1 MKKKNKLYTA
11 NKWNKPL
18 FAQGIDREHQN
29 VFDGFFSSTLDTSLS
44 KPGILSKI
52 SSGLDYQVPQLSKP
66 YVTMPTDWSDSL
78 QNKLAVQNSQN
89 LVNGFG
95 TEAVKNNPFSSFLKG
110 SLGDKAAVGQAL
122 TGVGLEMTGLIGRSE
137 RNKRGLYDVV
147 DPVHQLAGGRES
159 EVGGALGDAG
169 VSLFKSSAMSG
180 NGYGMLAGAGLKV
193 IGGLTD
199 AAFGVKWNKDTIN
212 GIENHTNVMR
222 TNAEGVTGATTSN
235 DFLNRTTNLSTTGL
249 KFSKGDIGKDGWFT
263 NKVGKKYNALKNAQA
278 AAQAYASH
286 ALTTGAEN
294 VDKNLDDSVFTNFA
308 AFGGPLNIIDN
319 NNNMGAIDY
328 NFMSDYLTSKNK
340 SAEAKNKIPTNI
352 FGSLAST
359 PLFALGGGIHIK
371 KSHRGLFT
379 KEAKEHGM
387 GVQEF
392 ASHVLANK
400 DKYSPEV
407 VKRANFAR
415 NATKFALGG
424 DMQTNGSD
432 FSNGLMHIDAGD
444 SHENNPYDGVQ
455 LGTDSQG
462 KPNLVEEGETIF
474 DDYVFSKRIKADAQ
488 TKKRFHV
495 GKNTDISYADLSKKL
510 EKESAERP
518 NDAISQ
524 AGLEKQMHDLAD
536 EQERQKSEMQS
547 KEAQEVFASLPP
559 EQQRAIMQQIAMEEQ
574 QAPQA
579 AEQSVEQQ
587 EVNPQQTEQQSV
599 NEQMM
604 QQPVEQPTAEEPQMN
619 ACGGKINKY
628 DNGGDMKQ
636 RFYNL
641 LSPYVEGGIHTD
653 SDFDKWVLA
662 QKLNKITDW
671 DNILGNKPFM
681 NAVGALNPAIAD
693 AIANGYD
700 FGNYTPSVN
709 KRYDLSGFSK
719 VLDDYKAS
727 KVPGNTNGNYAI
739 DKNFDYGKHKNIK
752 ELETDPNYKA
762 YTDYML
768 GVIDRAKGIRYKSN
782 SDDYSYK
789 NIEWE
794 DPNKKLS
801 EDDYNALL
809 TLADTANGTSI
820 NPDGAPIALFS
831 DSDGYTSLVDNAGD
845 IFKKLRY
852 DGKAGRFHLTPTLT
866 DRSSQVINKVVDANG
881 KVETIIGDVPKD
893 WTRTGNYSWQD
904 DKSDYTYNYYKRP
917 AGTDGTNNNGD
928 NQEEIVPKHK
938 NEKLRYAGLFGPLV
952 GLGMQAMGIGKPD
965 YSRMDAAVEAA
976 SGAPALANYKPI
988 GNYLTYN
995 PMDIWYE
1002 QNRMDAN
1009 SRATDRAILNNA
1021 SPIGTKMAGLLANGY
1036 NSQIADGDLYRKA
1049 LEYNDAKRQKVAEF
1063 NRGTDMYNADAFTKT
1078 SATNA
1083 EIANRQRQF
1092 KAQMQMDAAR
1102 QRMAADATWNQ
1113 GIYDNVSGLFK
1124 GISDLGRE
1132 NAQHNMIA
1140 DMATDG
1146 IFGVMTPKSNTG
1158 KRVVTTKKACGGKI
1172 KRKRGLTF

>member
-11 NKWNKPL
+11 NKWNQPL
-18 FAQGIDREHQN
+18 FVDNIFAEGGGIDIQGIGGSVLGDPTKIDLGKIGAMKTPSQGLGLGIGNIAKSGIGIAGN
-29 VFDGFFSSTLDTSLS
+29 VVGAV
-44 KPGILSKI
+44 G
-52 SSGLDYQVPQLSKP
+52 
-66 YVTMPTDWSDSL
+66 
-78 QNKLAVQNSQN
+78 NKLISGGLNSSVGNGIANIGGAIGGAVSTINPVVGGIVSAASGIIGGGVNALFGTKVNQAKLNAANEGTNYLNNFNSNASSFDEIQGPNAVTKVQN
-89 LVNGFG
+89 
-95 TEAVKNNPFSSFLKG
+95 AYK
-110 SLGDKAAVGQAL
+110 
-122 TGVGLEMTGLIGRSE
+122 
-137 RNKRGLYDVV
+137 
-147 DPVHQLAGGRES
+147 
-159 EVGGALGDAG
+159 
-169 VSLFKSSAMSG
+169 
-180 NGYGMLAGAGLKV
+180 
-193 IGGLTD
+193 GGLFRKGKARRQN
-199 AAFGVKWNKDTIN
+199 AAL
-212 GIENHTNVMR
+212 R
-222 TNAEGVTGATTSN
+222 AE
-235 DFLNRTTNLSTTGL
+235 R
-249 KFSKGDIGKDGWFT
+249 
-263 NKVGKKYNALKNAQA
+263 AQA
-278 AAQAYASH
+278 ASWANRS
-286 ALTTGAEN
+286 
-294 VDKNLDDSVFTNFA
+294 VDNNINNIADTQMDNLLANYA
-308 AFGGPLNIIDN
+308 AFGGPLSGLPSQGT
-319 NNNMGAIDY
+319 GAIDY
-328 NFMSDYLTSKNK
+328 NFMSDYLVAKNK
-340 SAEAKNKIPTNI
+340 SAEAKNKISTNV
-352 FGSLAST
+352 FGNLPITPFST
-359 PLFALGGGIHIK
+359 FALGGGIHIK

-432 FSNGLMHIDAGD
+432 FSNGLMHIDAGG
-444 SHENNPYDGVQ
+444 SHESSPYDGVQ

-495 GKNTDISYADLSKKL
+495 GKNADISYADLSKKL

-536 EQERQKSEMQS
+536 EQERQKSEMQT

-559 EQQRAIMQQIAMEEQ
+559 DQQRAIMQQVAMEEQ
-574 QAPQA
+574 QAQQA
-579 AEQSVEQQ
+579 AEQPIEQQ

-604 QQPVEQPTAEEPQMN
+604 QQPVEQPIAEEPQMN

-628 DNGGDMKQ
+628 DKGGDMKKKI
-636 RFYNL
+636 YNAL
-641 LSPYVEGGIHTD
+641 GLYTD
-653 SDFDKWVLA
+653 SDFDKWAYDKKVDR
-662 QKLNKITDW
+662 ITDW
-671 DNILGNKPFM
+671 ENILKNKQFM
-681 NAVGALNPAIAD
+681 NALSGVNPILYD
-693 AIANGYD
+693 AISKGYD
-700 FGNYTPSVN
+700 FGTYVPKANN
-709 KRYDLSGFSK
+709 KLTFDFTHGGWGREDYDAWDGS
-719 VLDDYKAS
+719 
-727 KVPGNTNGNYAI
+727 
-739 DKNFDYGKHKNIK
+739 
-752 ELETDPNYKA
+752 TDAAWQEAVK
-762 YTDYML
+762 
-768 GVIDRAKGIRYKSN
+768 KGLVKKGMN
-782 SDDYSYK
+782 SEE
-789 NIEWE
+789 I
-794 DPNKKLS
+794 
-801 EDDYNALL
+801 
-809 TLADTANGTSI
+809 
-820 NPDGAPIALFS
+820 
-831 DSDGYTSLVDNAGD
+831 
-845 IFKKLRY
+845 
-852 DGKAGRFHLTPTLT
+852 GKALSQTDAYRRGSDWLKADENNRLTYLQQILN
-866 DRSSQVINKVVDANG
+866 SQDAPLAARDYAARYVDANG
-881 KVETIIGDVPKD
+881 WWKDAKRDYQTIFENPNGTGVRNTHPGTYWKTPNEILRGKQTGNYVVNDDGSIEEIYGNVPKD
-893 WTRTGNYSWQD
+893 WTSAGNYSWQD

-917 AGTDGTNNNGD
+917 VVSTDGTDNNGD
-928 NQEEIVPKHK
+928 NQEEITPKHK
-938 NEKLRYAGLFGPLV
+938 NEKLRYAGLLGPMV
-952 GLGMQAMGIGKPD
+952 GLGMQAMGIGKPV

-976 SGAPALANYKPI
+976 SGAPALASYKPI

-1021 SPIGTKMAGLLANGY
+1021 SPIGTKITGLLANSY

-1102 QRMAADATWNQ
+1102 QRMAADAAWNQ
-1113 GIYDNVSGLFK
+1113 GIYGNVSGLFK

-1140 DMATDG
+1140 DMAADG

-1158 KRVVTTKKACGGKI
+1158 RKVVTTKKSCGGKI

>member
-18 FAQGIDREHQN
+18 FAQGIDREYQN

-44 KPGILSKI
+44 KPGILSKS

-66 YVTMPTDWSDSL
+66 NITMPTDWSDSL
-78 QNKLAVQNSQN
+78 QRKLAVQNSQN

-95 TEAVKNNPFSSFLKG
+95 TEAAKNNPFSSFLKG

-212 GIENHTNVMR
+212 GIENHTNAMR
-222 TNAEGVTGATTSN
+222 TNAEGITGATTSD
-235 DFLNRTTNLSTTGL
+235 DFLNKTANLSTAAL
-249 KFSKGDIGKDGWFT
+249 NFSKGDIGKDGWFT
-263 NKVGKKYNALKNAQA
+263 HKVGKKYNALKNAQA
-278 AAQAYASH
+278 TAQVYANH
-286 ALTTGAEN
+286 AITTGAEN

-308 AFGGPLNIIDN
+308 AFGGPLSITDN

-340 SAEAKNKIPTNI
+340 SAEVKNKIPTNI

-415 NATKFALGG
+415 NSTKFALGG

-432 FSNGLMHIDAGD
+432 FSNGLMHIDAGG
-444 SHENNPYDGVQ
+444 SHESSPYDGVQ
-455 LGTDSQG
+455 LGTDAQG
-462 KPNLVEEGETIF
+462 KPNLVEEGETLF

-495 GKNTDISYADLSKKL
+495 GKNADISYADLSKKL

-536 EQERQKSEMQS
+536 EQERQKSEMQN

-559 EQQRAIMQQIAMEEQ
+559 EQQRAIMQQVAMEEQ
-574 QAPQA
+574 QAQQQQM
-579 AEQSVEQQ
+579 EQPTE
-587 EVNPQQTEQQSV
+587 EVPQQAEQQSV

-604 QQPVEQPTAEEPQMN
+604 QQPVEQPIAEEPQMN

-628 DNGGDMKQ
+628 DKGGDMKKKI
-636 RFYNL
+636 YNAL
-641 LSPYVEGGIHTD
+641 GLYTD
-653 SDFDKWVLA
+653 SDFDKWAYDKKVDR
-662 QKLNKITDW
+662 ITDW
-671 DNILGNKPFM
+671 ENILKNKQFM
-681 NAVGALNPAIAD
+681 NALSGVNPILYD
-693 AIANGYD
+693 AISRGYD
-700 FGNYTPSVN
+700 FGAYVPKVN
-709 KRYDLSGFSK
+709 NKLTFDFTHGGWGKEDYDAWDGSTDAAWQEAVKKGLVKKGMNSEEIGKALSQTDAYKRGSDWLKADENNRLTYLQQILNSQDAPQAAR
-719 VLDDYKAS
+719 DYAAKYVYA
-727 KVPGNTNGNYAI
+727 NGWLKDA
-739 DKNFDYGKHKNIK
+739 KRDYQTIF
-752 ELETDPNYKA
+752 
-762 YTDYML
+762 
-768 GVIDRAKGIRYKSN
+768 
-782 SDDYSYK
+782 
-789 NIEWE
+789 E
-794 DPNKKLS
+794 DPNETGVRNTHPGTYWKTPNEILRGKQTGNYVVN
-801 EDDYNALL
+801 DD
-809 TLADTANGTSI
+809 GSI
-820 NPDGAPIALFS
+820 EEIYGN
-831 DSDGYTSLVDNAGD
+831 
-845 IFKKLRY
+845 
-852 DGKAGRFHLTPTLT
+852 
-866 DRSSQVINKVVDANG
+866 
-881 KVETIIGDVPKD
+881 VPKD
-893 WTRTGNYSWQD
+893 WTSAGNYSWQD

-917 AGTDGTNNNGD
+917 VASTTDTD
-928 NQEEIVPKHK
+928 DTKDKQEEVVPVHK
-938 NEKLRYAGLFGPLV
+938 PTWQRTAGLFGPLV

-976 SGAPALANYKPI
+976 SGAPALASYKPI

-1002 QNRMDAN
+1002 QNRLDAN
-1009 SRATDRAILNNA
+1009 SRATDRVILNNA

-1049 LEYNDAKRQKVAEF
+1049 LEYNEAQKQKVAEF
-1063 NRGTDMYNADAFTKT
+1063 NRGTDQWNADAFNRT

-1092 KAQMQMDAAR
+1092 KAQMQIDAAR
-1102 QRMAADATWNQ
+1102 QRMAADAAWNQ
-1113 GIYDNVSGLFK
+1113 GIYGNVSGLFK

-1140 DMATDG
+1140 DMAADG

-1158 KRVVTTKKACGGKI
+1158 KRVVTTKKSCGGKI

>member
-18 FAQGIDREHQN
+18 FAQGVDREHQN

-44 KPGILSKI
+44 KPGILSQS

-66 YVTMPTDWSDSL
+66 NITLPTDWSDGL
-78 QNKLAVQNSQN
+78 QSKLAVQNSQN

-95 TEAVKNNPFSSFLKG
+95 TEAAKNNPFKSFLKE
-110 SLGDKAAVGQAL
+110 SFGDKAAVGQAL

-212 GIENHTNVMR
+212 GIENHTNAMR
-222 TNAEGVTGATTSN
+222 TNAEGITGATTSD
-235 DFLNRTTNLSTTGL
+235 DFLNKTANLSTAAL
-249 KFSKGDIGKDGWFT
+249 NFSKSDIGKDGWFT
-263 NKVGKKYNALKNAQA
+263 HKVGKKYNALKNAQA
-278 AAQAYASH
+278 TAQAYANH
-286 ALTTGAEN
+286 AITTGAEN

-308 AFGGPLNIIDN
+308 AFGGPLSIIDN

-340 SAEAKNKIPTNI
+340 SAEVKNKIPTNI

-400 DKYSPEV
+400 DKYSSEV

-415 NATKFALGG
+415 NAAKFALGG

-432 FSNGLMHIDAGD
+432 FSNGLMHIDAGG
-444 SHENNPYDGVQ
+444 SHESSPYDGVQ
-455 LGTDSQG
+455 LGTDAQG

-474 DDYVFSKRIKADAQ
+474 DDYVFSKRIKADVK
-488 TKKRFHV
+488 TKKKFHV
-495 GKNTDISYADLSKKL
+495 GKNADISYADLSKKL

-518 NDAISQ
+518 NDTISQ
-524 AGLEKQMHDLAD
+524 AGLEKQMHDLAN
-536 EQERQKSEMQS
+536 EQERQKSEMQT

-574 QAPQA
+574 QAQQQQM
-579 AEQSVEQQ
+579 EQPTE
-587 EVNPQQTEQQSV
+587 EAPQQAEQQSV
-599 NEQMM
+599 NEQIM
-604 QQPVEQPTAEEPQMN
+604 QQPVEQPTVEEPQMN
-619 ACGGKINKY
+619 ASGGKINKY
-628 DNGGDMKQ
+628 DKGGDMKKKI
-636 RFYNL
+636 YNAL
-641 LSPYVEGGIHTD
+641 GLYTD
-653 SDFDKWVLA
+653 SDFDKWALN
-662 QKLNKITDW
+662 QKVDKIIDW
-671 DNILGNKPFM
+671 ENILNNKQFM
-681 NAVGALNPAIAD
+681 TALSNVNPILSD
-693 AIANGYD
+693 AISRGYD
-700 FGNYTPSVN
+700 FGTYVPATNN
-709 KRYDLSGFSK
+709 KLTFDFTHGGWGKEDYD
-719 VLDDYKAS
+719 AW
-727 KVPGNTNGNYAI
+727 NGS
-739 DKNFDYGKHKNIK
+739 
-752 ELETDPNYKA
+752 TDAAWQEAMK
-762 YTDYML
+762 
-768 GVIDRAKGIRYKSN
+768 KGLVKKGMN
-782 SDDYSYK
+782 SEE
-789 NIEWE
+789 I
-794 DPNKKLS
+794 
-801 EDDYNALL
+801 
-809 TLADTANGTSI
+809 
-820 NPDGAPIALFS
+820 
-831 DSDGYTSLVDNAGD
+831 
-845 IFKKLRY
+845 
-852 DGKAGRFHLTPTLT
+852 GKALSQT
-866 DRSSQVINKVVDANG
+866 DAYKRGSDWLKADEGNRLNYLQQILNSQDAPQAARDYAAKYVDANG
-881 KVETIIGDVPKD
+881 WLKDAKRDYQTIFEDPNGTGVRNTHPGTYWKTPNEILRGKQTSNYVVNDDGSIEEIYGNVPKD
-893 WTRTGNYSWQD
+893 WTSAGNYTWQD
-904 DKSDYTYNYYKRP
+904 DKSDYIYNYYKRP
-917 AGTDGTNNNGD
+917 VASTNATDNNGD
-928 NQEEIVPKHK
+928 GQEEIVPKHK
-938 NEKLRYAGLFGPLV
+938 NEKLRYAGLLGPLV

-976 SGAPALANYKPI
+976 SGSPALTSYKPI

-1002 QNRMDAN
+1002 QNRMDAS

-1021 SPIGTKMAGLLANGY
+1021 SPIGTKMVGLLANGY

-1102 QRMAADATWNQ
+1102 QRMAADAAWNQ
-1113 GIYDNVSGLFK
+1113 GIYGNVSGLFK

-1140 DMATDG
+1140 DMAADG

-1158 KRVVTTKKACGGKI
+1158 RKVVTTKKSCGGKI

>member
-29 VFDGFFSSTLDTSLS
+29 VFDGLFSSTLDTSLS
-44 KPGILSKI
+44 KPGLLSGN
-52 SSGLDYQVPQLSKP
+52 SSGLNIQAPQLSKP
-66 YVTMPTDWSDSL
+66 NISMPIDWSDSL
-78 QNKLAVQNSQN
+78 QRKLAVQNSQN

-95 TEAVKNNPFSSFLKG
+95 TEAAKNNSFKSFLKG
-110 SLGDKAAVGQAL
+110 GLGDKADKAAVGQAL
-122 TGVGLEMTGLIGRSE
+122 TGIGLEMTGLIGRSE
-137 RNKRGLYDVV
+137 KNPRGLWDAA
-147 DPVHQLAGGRES
+147 DPVHYLAGGRES
-159 EVGGALGDAG
+159 AVGNGLSDAG
-169 VSLFKSSAMSG
+169 VGLFKTSAMSG
-180 NGYGMLAGAGLKV
+180 NGLGMLAGAGLKV
-193 IGGLTD
+193 IGGLTN

-212 GIENHTNVMR
+212 GIENHTNAMR
-222 TNAEGVTGATTSN
+222 TNAEGVTGATTSD
-235 DFLNRTTNLSTTGL
+235 DFLNKTANLSTAGL
-249 KFSKGDIGKDGWFT
+249 NFSKGDIGKDGWFT
-263 NKVGKKYNALKNAQA
+263 HKVGKKYNALKNAQA
-278 AAQAYASH
+278 TAQAYANH
-286 ALTTGAEN
+286 AITTGAEN

-308 AFGGPLNIIDN
+308 AFGGPLSITDN

-340 SAEAKNKIPTNI
+340 SAEVKNKIPTNI

-400 DKYSPEV
+400 DKYSPEI

-415 NATKFALGG
+415 NAAKFALGG

-432 FSNGLMHIDAGD
+432 FSNGLMHIDAGG
-444 SHENNPYDGVQ
+444 SHESSPYDGVQ
-455 LGTDSQG
+455 LGTDAQG

-495 GKNTDISYADLSKKL
+495 GKNADISYADLSKKL

-536 EQERQKSEMQS
+536 EQERQKSEMQA

-559 EQQRAIMQQIAMEEQ
+559 DQQRAIMQQVAMEEQ
-574 QAPQA
+574 QAQQQQM
-579 AEQSVEQQ
+579 EQPTE
-587 EVNPQQTEQQSV
+587 EVPQQAEQQSV

-604 QQPVEQPTAEEPQMN
+604 QQPVEQPIAEEPQMN

-628 DNGGDMKQ
+628 DKGGDMKKKI
-636 RFYNL
+636 YNAL
-641 LSPYVEGGIHTD
+641 GLYTD
-653 SDFDKWVLA
+653 SDFDKWAYDKKVDR
-662 QKLNKITDW
+662 ITDW
-671 DNILGNKPFM
+671 ENILRNKQFM
-681 NAVGALNPAIAD
+681 NALSDVNPILYD
-693 AIANGYD
+693 AISKGYD
-700 FGNYTPSVN
+700 FGTYVPKENNKLTFDFTHGGWGKEDYDAWNGSTDAAWKEAVKKGLVN
-709 KRYDLSGFSK
+709 KG
-719 VLDDYKAS
+719 
-727 KVPGNTNGNYAI
+727 
-739 DKNFDYGKHKNIK
+739 
-752 ELETDPNYKA
+752 
-762 YTDYML
+762 M
-768 GVIDRAKGIRYKSN
+768 N
-782 SDDYSYK
+782 SEE
-789 NIEWE
+789 I
-794 DPNKKLS
+794 
-801 EDDYNALL
+801 
-809 TLADTANGTSI
+809 
-820 NPDGAPIALFS
+820 
-831 DSDGYTSLVDNAGD
+831 
-845 IFKKLRY
+845 
-852 DGKAGRFHLTPTLT
+852 GKALSQTDAYKRGSDWLKADENNRLTYLQQILN
-866 DRSSQVINKVVDANG
+866 SQEAPQAARDYAAKYVDANG
-881 KVETIIGDVPKD
+881 WLKDAKRDYQTIFEDPNGTGVRNTHPGTYWKTPNEILRGKQTGNYVVNDDGSIEEIYGNVPKD
-893 WTRTGNYSWQD
+893 WTSAGNYSWQD

-917 AGTDGTNNNGD
+917 VASTNATDNNGD
-928 NQEEIVPKHK
+928 DQEEIVPKHK

-976 SGAPALANYKPI
+976 SGSPALASYKPI

-1036 NSQIADGDLYRKA
+1036 NSQIADGDFYRKA

-1102 QRMAADATWNQ
+1102 QRMAADAAWNQ
-1113 GIYDNVSGLFK
+1113 GIYGNVNSFFQGL
-1124 GISDLGRE
+1124 GALGKE

-1140 DMATDG
+1140 DMAADG

-1158 KRVVTTKKACGGKI
+1158 RRVVTTKKSCGGKI

>member
-11 NKWNKPL
+11 NKWNQPL
-18 FAQGIDREHQN
+18 FAQGVDREHQN
-29 VFDGFFSSTLDTSLS
+29 IFDGLLSSSIQSIGTTSVLGNPTKIDLGKIGAMKTPS
-44 KPGILSKI
+44 QGLGLGIGNIAK
-52 SSGLDYQVPQLSKP
+52 SGIGAIGGAVGA
-66 YVTMPTDWSDSL
+66 VG
-78 QNKLAVQNSQN
+78 NKLISGGLRSGAGNAISNVGGTIGSAISTVNPVVGGIVSAASGIIGGGVNALFGMKTDQKKLNAANEGTNYLNNFASNASSFDEIQGPNAVANVQN
-89 LVNGFG
+89 
-95 TEAVKNNPFSSFLKG
+95 AYK
-110 SLGDKAAVGQAL
+110 
-122 TGVGLEMTGLIGRSE
+122 
-137 RNKRGLYDVV
+137 
-147 DPVHQLAGGRES
+147 
-159 EVGGALGDAG
+159 
-169 VSLFKSSAMSG
+169 
-180 NGYGMLAGAGLKV
+180 
-193 IGGLTD
+193 GGLFRKGKARRQN
-199 AAFGVKWNKDTIN
+199 AAL
-212 GIENHTNVMR
+212 R
-222 TNAEGVTGATTSN
+222 AE
-235 DFLNRTTNLSTTGL
+235 R
-249 KFSKGDIGKDGWFT
+249 
-263 NKVGKKYNALKNAQA
+263 AQA
-278 AAQAYASH
+278 ASWANRSVNNNINNIADTQM
-286 ALTTGAEN
+286 
-294 VDKNLDDSVFTNFA
+294 DNLLANYA
-308 AFGGPLNIIDN
+308 AFGGPLGGLPSQGT
-319 NNNMGAIDY
+319 GAIDY
-328 NFMSDYLTSKNK
+328 GFMSDYLVAKNK
-340 SAEAKNKIPTNI
+340 SAEAKNKISTNV
-352 FGSLAST
+352 FGNLPVT
-359 PLFALGGGIHIK
+359 PLSTFALGGGIHIK

-415 NATKFALGG
+415 NAAKFALGG

-432 FSNGLMHIDAGD
+432 FSNGLMHIDAGG
-444 SHENNPYDGVQ
+444 SHESSPYDGVQ
-455 LGTDSQG
+455 LGTDAQG

-495 GKNTDISYADLSKKL
+495 GKNADISYADLSKKL
-510 EKESAERP
+510 EKESTERP

-524 AGLEKQMHDLAD
+524 AGLEKQMHNLAD
-536 EQERQKSEMQS
+536 EQERQKSEMQT

-574 QAPQA
+574 QAQQA
-579 AEQSVEQQ
+579 AEQPVEQQ

-604 QQPVEQPTAEEPQMN
+604 QQPVEQPIAEEPQMN

-628 DNGGDMKQ
+628 DKGGDMKQ

-641 LSPYVEGGIHTD
+641 LSPYVDGGIHTD
-653 SDFDKWVLA
+653 SDFDKWLLA
-662 QKLNKITDW
+662 QKLDRITDW
-671 DNILGNKPFM
+671 DNILSNKAFM
-681 NAVGALNPAIAD
+681 NAVSAQNPALGD
-693 AIANGYD
+693 AISKGYD
-700 FGNYTPSVN
+700 FGTYVPKTNNRLTFDFTHGGWG
-709 KRYDLSGFSK
+709 KEDYD
-719 VLDDYKAS
+719 AW
-727 KVPGNTNGNYAI
+727 NGSTDAAW
-739 DKNFDYGKHKNIK
+739 K
-752 ELETDPNYKA
+752 EAVK
-762 YTDYML
+762 
-768 GVIDRAKGIRYKSN
+768 KGLVKKGMN
-782 SDDYSYK
+782 SEE
-789 NIEWE
+789 I
-794 DPNKKLS
+794 
-801 EDDYNALL
+801 
-809 TLADTANGTSI
+809 
-820 NPDGAPIALFS
+820 
-831 DSDGYTSLVDNAGD
+831 
-845 IFKKLRY
+845 
-852 DGKAGRFHLTPTLT
+852 GKALSQT
-866 DRSSQVINKVVDANG
+866 DAYRRGSDWLKADESNRLNYLQQILNSQDAPQAARDYAAKYVDANG
-881 KVETIIGDVPKD
+881 WLKDAKRDYQTIFEDPNGTGVRNTHPGTYWKTPNEILRGKQTGNYVVNDDGSIEEIYGNVPKD
-893 WTRTGNYSWQD
+893 WNSAGNYSWQD

-917 AGTDGTNNNGD
+917 VASTDVTDYNGD

-976 SGAPALANYKPI
+976 SGSPALASYKPI

-995 PMDIWYE
+995 PMDIWFE

-1102 QRMAADATWNQ
+1102 QRMAADAAWNQ
-1113 GIYDNVSGLFK
+1113 GIYGNVSGLFK

-1140 DMATDG
+1140 DMAADG

-1158 KRVVTTKKACGGKI
+1158 KRVVTTKKSCGGKI

>member
-44 KPGILSKI
+44 EPGLLSGN

-66 YVTMPTDWSDSL
+66 NVTMPTDWSDGL
-78 QNKLAVQNSQN
+78 QSKLAVQNSQN

-95 TEAVKNNPFSSFLKG
+95 TEAAKNNPFSSFKG
-110 SLGDKAAVGQAL
+110 SAGNKAAVGQAL
-122 TGVGLEMTGLIGRSE
+122 TGIGLEMTGLIGRSE
-137 RNKRGLYDVV
+137 KNPRGLWDAA
-147 DPVHQLAGGRES
+147 DPVHYLAGGRES
-159 EVGGALGDAG
+159 AVGNGLSDAG
-169 VSLFKSSAMSG
+169 VGLFKTSAMSG
-180 NGYGMLAGAGLKV
+180 NGLGMLAGAGLKV
-193 IGGLTD
+193 IGGLTN

-212 GIENHTNVMR
+212 GIENHTNAMR
-222 TNAEGVTGATTSN
+222 TNAEGVTGATTSD
-235 DFLNRTTNLSTTGL
+235 DFLNKTANLSTAGL
-249 KFSKGDIGKDGWFT
+249 NFSKGDIGKDGWFT
-263 NKVGKKYNALKNAQA
+263 HKVGKKYNALKNAQA
-278 AAQAYASH
+278 TAQAYANH
-286 ALTTGAEN
+286 AITTGAEN

-308 AFGGPLNIIDN
+308 AFGGSLSITDN

-340 SAEAKNKIPTNI
+340 SAEVKNKIPTNI

-415 NATKFALGG
+415 NASKFALGG

-432 FSNGLMHIDAGD
+432 FSNGLMHIDAGG
-444 SHENNPYDGVQ
+444 SHESSPYDGVQ
-455 LGTDSQG
+455 LGTDAQG

-488 TKKRFHV
+488 TKKRFQV
-495 GKNTDISYADLSKKL
+495 GKNADISYADLSKKL

-536 EQERQKSEMQS
+536 EQERQKSEMQT

-574 QAPQA
+574 QAQQQQM
-579 AEQSVEQQ
+579 EQPTE
-587 EVNPQQTEQQSV
+587 EAPQQAEQQSV
-599 NEQMM
+599 NEQIM
-604 QQPVEQPTAEEPQMN
+604 QQPVEQPIAEEPQMN

-628 DNGGDMKQ
+628 DKGGDMKKKI
-636 RFYNL
+636 YNAL
-641 LSPYVEGGIHTD
+641 GLYTD
-653 SDFDKWVLA
+653 SDFDKWALD
-662 QKLNKITDW
+662 QKVDKITDW
-671 DNILGNKPFM
+671 ENILKNKQFM
-681 NAVGALNPAIAD
+681 TALSGVNPILSD
-693 AIANGYD
+693 AISRGYD
-700 FGNYTPSVN
+700 FGTYVPATNNKLTFDFTHGGWGKEDYDAWNGSTDAAWKEAVN
-709 KRYDLSGFSK
+709 KGLVK
-719 VLDDYKAS
+719 
-727 KVPGNTNGNYAI
+727 
-739 DKNFDYGKHKNIK
+739 
-752 ELETDPNYKA
+752 
-762 YTDYML
+762 
-768 GVIDRAKGIRYKSN
+768 KGMN
-782 SDDYSYK
+782 SEE
-789 NIEWE
+789 I
-794 DPNKKLS
+794 
-801 EDDYNALL
+801 
-809 TLADTANGTSI
+809 
-820 NPDGAPIALFS
+820 
-831 DSDGYTSLVDNAGD
+831 
-845 IFKKLRY
+845 
-852 DGKAGRFHLTPTLT
+852 GKALSQT
-866 DRSSQVINKVVDANG
+866 DAYRRGSDWLKADESNRLNYLQQILNSQDAPQAARDYAAKYVDANG
-881 KVETIIGDVPKD
+881 WLKDAKRDYQTIFEDPNGTGVRNTHPGTYWKTPNEILRGKQTGNYVVNDDGSIEEIYGNVPKD
-893 WTRTGNYSWQD
+893 WTSAGNYSWQD

-917 AGTDGTNNNGD
+917 VASTDVTDNNGD
-928 NQEEIVPKHK
+928 NQEKIVPKHK

-976 SGAPALANYKPI
+976 SGAPALASYKPI

-1102 QRMAADATWNQ
+1102 QRMAADAAWNQ
-1113 GIYDNVSGLFK
+1113 GIYGNVSGLFK

-1140 DMATDG
+1140 DMAADG

-1158 KRVVTTKKACGGKI
+1158 RKVVTTKKSCGGKI